1 MTAAIH
7 VSEPRRLG
15 RNARPMRILCLMRWP
30 TSSRTTELTALVR
43 RALEEDVGSGDVT
56 TDATVPPGARARAT
70 ITQKAPGAI
79 YGLDAAEAIFALL
92 DPDGA
97 LRAARGGGRLAR
109 GRRAWCCAVEG
120 SARALL
126 TGERTA
132 LNFLGHLSGVATMA
146 ARAARAVEG
155 TGARVLDT
163 RKTTP
168 GLRALEKA
176 AVAAGGAHNHRA
188 GLYDAILIKENHIA
202 AAGGIAQ
209 AVARARAAAPEL
221 AATLEVEVRDPEEIA
236 QALAAGAPRL
246 LLDNMD
252 DAQLRAAVAQVAGRA
267 QLEASGG
274 VTLQTLRARAETGV
288 EWISMGALTHSAP
301 ALDLSM
307 ILEALP

>member
-1 MTAAIH
+1 MLRAVGATMDVDIA
-7 VSEPRRLG
+7 
-15 RNARPMRILCLMRWP
+15 
-30 TSSRTTELTALVR
+30 ALVR
-43 RALEEDVGSGDVT
+43 TALDEDVGEGDVT
-56 TDATVPPGARARAT
+56 TLATVGAEARADAL
-70 ITQKAPGAI
+70 ITQKAPGTI
-79 YGLDAAEAIFALL
+79 YGLDAAEAVFAQL
-92 DPDGA
+92 DPDAASSGWWRRGCGA
-97 LRAARGGGRLAR
+97 SR
-109 GRRAWCCAVEG
+109 GRAGAAGAPHRG

-146 ARAARAVEG
+146 ARAARAVDG

-176 AVAAGGAHNHRA
+176 AVAAGGAHNHRV

-209 AVARARAAAPEL
+209 AVALARAAAPEL
-221 AATLEVEVRDPEEIA
+221 AATLEVEVRNPEEIE

-252 DAQLRAAVAQVAGRA
+252 VAQLRDAVALVAGRA

-274 VTLQTLRARAETGV
+274 VTLQTLRERAETGV

-307 ILEALP
+307 ILWR